1 MTTSIDEK
9 LLKFRKTQPRQEEK
23 ADAKSSTLLAST
35 QTRLKWFLEKFNF
48 KKMFQS
54 KSTAQTTSISI
65 RENENDVDYE
75 EEEEDS
81 DEVEEREPLKIY
93 VFKLMLKFLLWST
106 LFALFVRFEFGLV
119 YFVVS
124 LLVLIY
130 FNTSKRSKRQRRRQG
145 ELSAY
150 SVFNR
155 NVERIQGT
163 ITAEQLQSNLM
174 GGGLF

>member
-1 MTTSIDEK
+1 MTTNIDEK
-9 LLKFRKTQPRQEEK
+9 LLKFRKTQPCQEEK
-23 ADAKSSTLLAST
+23 EGAKSTLLAST

-48 KKMFQS
+48 KKMTQS
-54 KSTAQTTSISI
+54 KSNVQTSISI
-65 RENENDVDYE
+65 KENENDVDYE
-75 EEEEDS
+75 EDN
-81 DEVEEREPLKIY
+81 DEVEETESLKFYI
-93 VFKLMLKFLLWST
+93 FKLMLKFLLWST

-119 YFVVS
+119 YFVLS

-130 FNTSKRSKRQRRRQG
+130 LNTSKRSKRKRRRQG